1 MSLEDILGSNQKYR
15 MTNQRQVI
23 LEEIQKVSTHPTA
36 DEVYEMVRR
45 RLPRI
50 SLGTVYRN
58 LEILSTSGL
67 IQKIGPPSS
76 QMRFDGNTDKHYHI
90 RCVSCGRVEDIQVES
105 LDNAEKAI
113 RGQSDY
119 SILGHTLEFM
129 GLCPDCKKREDP
141 FHKNAH
147 GIVSDKADPGLW
159 ERDGKKLAE

>member
-1 MSLEDILGSNQKYR
+1 MKLQSYLPSKHKYR
-15 MTNQRQVI
+15 MTHQRQVI
-23 LEEIQKVSTHPTA
+23 LEEVRRVNTHPTA
-36 DEVYEMVRR
+36 DEVYEMVRK

-67 IQKIGPPSS
+67 ILKIGPQSS

-90 RCVSCGRVEDIQVES
+90 RCVSCGRVEDIQIES
-105 LDNAEKAI
+105 LDNAEEGI

-129 GLCPDCKKREDP
+129 GLCPDCKKKEDH
-141 FHKNAH
+141 FHKSVH
-147 GIVSDKADPGLW
+147 SGVSEKEAKPR
-159 ERDGKKLAE
+159 EP